1 MKDYSAGIN
10 SSLHRVWLFTVNIV
24 KIIASIPYTNLV
36 NGGHRVESS
45 IVTLFLL
52 LILKI
57 KEAVPIKTL
66 LPILLNHSIILVPV
80 IICKMFFKSLI
91 DVLEFTTLQ

>member
-1 MKDYSAGIN
+1 M
-10 SSLHRVWLFTVNIV
+10 
-24 KIIASIPYTNLV
+24 KIIASFLYTNLV
-36 NGGHRVESS
+36 NGSHRVESS

-66 LPILLNHSIILVPV
+66 LPILLNHSIILVAV
-80 IICKMFFKSLI
+80 LVFKMLFKSFIL
-91 DVLEFTTLQ
+91 VLEVTIPQ

>member
-1 MKDYSAGIN
+1 M
-10 SSLHRVWLFTVNIV
+10 
-24 KIIASIPYTNLV
+24 KIIASFLYTNLV
-36 NGGHRVESS
+36 SGGHRVESS

-66 LPILLNHSIILVPV
+66 LPILLNHSIILVAV
-80 IICKMFFKSLI
+80 LVFKMLFKSFIL
-91 DVLEFTTLQ
+91 VLEVTTPQ

>member
-1 MKDYSAGIN
+1 M
-10 SSLHRVWLFTVNIV
+10 
-24 KIIASIPYTNLV
+24 KIIASFLYTNLV

-66 LPILLNHSIILVPV
+66 LPILLNHSIILVAV
-80 IICKMFFKSLI
+80 LVFKMLFKSFIL
-91 DVLEFTTLQ
+91 VLEVTIPQ